1 MFIPFIIKYTFHKWQ
16 SCLHFN
22 ENLIIKETP
31 TSTAENLPE
40 SQLKNIC
47 QHLAFKIEGGKFT
60 NSHLMA
66 GGYQSQVAGPDFS
79 SLKGTQRSV

>member
-31 TSTAENLPE
+31 TSTAESSPE

-47 QHLAFKIEGGKFT
+47 QHLAFKID
-60 NSHLMA
+60 
-66 GGYQSQVAGPDFS
+66 QSEE
-79 SLKGTQRSV
+79 SLQILT